1 MKYQEMSADARAA
14 SKYDPSCPW
23 NEVFHMA
30 AADDCAEARAFWE
43 KELTQKCMLYV
54 TRSASVHRI
63 GHDGTNIQIQP
74 GQSRDGPVPYRKG
87 KGKGQGQGQG
97 QEQGPGSGKGKSESR
112 RYGLAPSVSDTVLA
126 PSVSQ
131 QSVAQQSVAHPSVA
145 QQCVAHAKRGPTKR
159 GPLVDGTWQ
168 ETQAPFSP
176 SRAPPGNMLA
186 LEWQPPPPPPGGK
199 PQGGKPQGGKP
210 NGGKPQGGKPQGG
223 KPHRKGEGKPG
234 GKPQFNKW

>member
-112 RYGLAPSVSDTVLA
+112 RQRRKKGTGGWYLAGDA
-126 PSVSQ
+126 
-131 QSVAQQSVAHPSVA
+131 
-145 QQCVAHAKRGPTKR
+145 G
-159 GPLVDGTWQ
+159 
-168 ETQAPFSP
+168 PFSP
-176 SRAPPGNMLA
+176 SRAPGQYA
-186 LEWQPPPPPPGGK
+186 CA
-199 PQGGKPQGGKP
+199 
-210 NGGKPQGGKPQGG
+210 
-223 KPHRKGEGKPG
+223 
-234 GKPQFNKW
+234 